1 MSWFKRFRRERA
13 SVAAVASTTS
23 LAPESRRHSSGQQRA
38 RTPRFVV
45 MDVETT
51 GLSASTHRVL
61 EIALVTA
68 DPTGRVLDEWS
79 TRLNPQGPVG
89 ATHIHGITDADV
101 AHAPLFTDVLDE
113 LNLRLAG
120 AALVAHNARFD
131 MAFLR
136 AEYARARWRLP
147 YLPALCT
154 LDAAGHYLPHLARR
168 RLVDCCE
175 AIGHPLHQ
183 AHSALGDAHATAALL
198 SHYLHPHNGTP
209 AHPEHVRMPHDALAV
224 AWPTGPEANAV
235 PLTDPGRS
243 ATAASRREL
252 STRARRNVEVLNLSI
267 DRPAQPLVQLIERF
281 SLIDALDEGAP
292 PGALAYL
299 EKLAE
304 VLEDGVLTA
313 DEAADLQEV
322 AAVHDLDERAVIA
335 SHRAFVLALA
345 HAALADGKV
354 TRAESDELRVVAALL
369 DVEPDLVRSLL
380 ADAEA
385 ARHARLSADL
395 GPLPAG
401 WAHGDPL
408 RVGDRVVFTGCE
420 GAGRDVLEARSTEL
434 GVRVLSSVS
443 SKTAMLVTDG
453 TMLGGKHEKAN
464 SLGIRMVDPQT
475 YRQLLAQLQP
485 AVPARQTNAPRE
497 APPRPNAVPAAAAGT
512 RRQPGGNSSTAA
524 VSAVAA
530 PSSAVVRAWG
540 RDNGWEVGQRGRLP
554 AGLMDA
560 YVAAHTD

>member
-1 MSWFKRFRRERA
+1 MSWFKRFRRERT
-13 SVAAVASTTS
+13 SVTPVSSTS
-23 LAPESRRHSSGQQRA
+23 SPAPEALRHSSGQHHT

-51 GLSASTHRVL
+51 GLSASNHRVL

-113 LNLRLAG
+113 LHLRLAG
-120 AALVAHNARFD
+120 AAVVAHNARFD
-131 MAFLR
+131 LAFLR

-154 LDAAGHYLPHLARR
+154 LDASDHYLPHLARR

-175 AIGHPLHQ
+175 AIGHPLHH
-183 AHSALGDAHATAALL
+183 AHSALGDARATAALL
-198 SHYLHPHNGTP
+198 THYLHPHNGTP
-209 AHPEHVRMPHDALAV
+209 AHPDHVRMPHDALTV
-224 AWPTGPEANAV
+224 AWPTGPDANAV
-235 PLTDPGRS
+235 PLTDRGRS
-243 ATAASRREL
+243 ATGASRRDL
-252 STRARRNVEVLNLSI
+252 SARARHNVEALNLSLA
-267 DRPAQPLVQLIERF
+267 RPAQPLVQLIERF
-281 SLIDALDEGAP
+281 WLIDALDEGAP
-292 PGALAYL
+292 AGALAYL

-322 AAVHDLDERAVIA
+322 AGVHDLDVDAVTA
-335 SHRAFVLALA
+335 THRAFVLALA

-380 ADAEA
+380 ADAEV

-420 GAGRDVLEARSTEL
+420 GAGRGILEARSNEL
-434 GVRVLSSVS
+434 GVRVHSSVS

-453 TMLGGKHEKAN
+453 TMLGGKHEKAT
-464 SLGIRMVDPQT
+464 SLGVRMVDPQT
-475 YRQLLAQLQP
+475 YQELLAHLQP
-485 AVPARQTNAPRE
+485 AVPARLTKSTSE
-497 APPRPNAVPAAAAGT
+497 ATPEANAVPATTAGT
-512 RRQPGGNSSTAA
+512 TRQPGGSSSTDAFGT
-524 VSAVAA
+524 VDA
-530 PSSAVVRAWG
+530 PSSALVRAWG

-554 AGLMDA
+554 AGLLDA